1 MVTVGESLVREIAR
15 LRQDLEA
22 RSVIVNDM
30 REFRA
35 ESGATKALDVS
46 KLIILYFNSFD
57 TFGSFYFSTAQETR
71 RELEEE
77 KSSKVAIKDKLSTTE
92 SQLRQ
97 TRVRVTKMDR
107 QLREAEATIT
117 SLTATVKSLE
127 DQVGTIILKI

>member
-1 MVTVGESLVREIAR
+1 M
-15 LRQDLEA
+15 
-22 RSVIVNDM
+22 
-30 REFRA
+30 
-35 ESGATKALDVS
+35 
-46 KLIILYFNSFD
+46 
-57 TFGSFYFSTAQETR
+57 TAQETR

-77 KSSKVAIKDKLSTTE
+77 KLSKNTMKGKLSTTE

-127 DQVGTIILKI
+127 DQVYILLNTYLQKQRS